1 MYQDNIPLPHPDLWV
16 DLTRRYVTE
25 AVQALGTGLLKIE
38 SSWLDPRDPRDATIV
53 YTLPGTGS
61 RRALVWDEMTGW
73 RHGRFES
80 GYQGIRTVLSDVA
93 YLGGG
98 VLPNS
103 TELAGRLLASASEP
117 RREYRSITDLHDGLD
132 DALRDGRG

>member
-1 MYQDNIPLPHPDLWV
+1 VYQDNIPLPHPDVWV

-53 YTLPGTGS
+53 YISPGTDS
-61 RRALVWDEMTGW
+61 RRALVWDEVSGW

-80 GYQGIRTVLSDVA
+80 GRPGVRTELSGIA

-98 VLPNS
+98 VLVS
-103 TELAGRLLASASEP
+103 SAELAGRLLASASEP
-117 RREYRSITDLHDGLD
+117 RREYRSVSDLHDGLD
-132 DALRDGRG
+132 DVLRHGKG